1 MTKSNNVNDRVKA
14 KYGVENAAQL
24 DSVKEKIKKTTL
36 EKYGVDNIGKSPKLQ
51 KKRVE
56 VNKAKYNGHGS
67 APSAVIKAIK
77 AEDYEK
83 IDEYWALPHIIG
95 MMETVDRNAIAKYF
109 NCGESSIRREL
120 DLFHG
125 GMKYRDFDKEQ
136 MKRDYQA
143 FQEYKKTIPEDY
155 VHVPYINPVFAP
167 KKAMT
172 EEEIQKKR
180 EDAFIKKY
188 GVKNPMQAKEV
199 IENRAKVNLKK
210 YRQRGHSFIIENAPN
225 QEIADEWRYFP
236 QVLPYMKP
244 KTLGEWAKYFG
255 ASTQSIR
262 LRFENEDLS
271 RDYIIYVSSQKE
283 RDFKQFIKDNV
294 TNANYREHDR
304 TQIWPQELDFY
315 FPDAQLAVEI
325 SPTSSHNSLTH
336 FAHDDE
342 APIPGYHKD
351 KFLKCANKGIDL
363 ITIFDWTP
371 WNKVL
376 EMIANKLNNND
387 HRIFA
392 RKTRYIEHTHINKD
406 LFEKLSSW
414 HILSLPQ
421 NFKRDNYVSE
431 LQVNNETVGLA
442 LWSRHPKYDMELKR
456 MVFKPGISVVGG
468 PSKLVNNFIKNHTD
482 INNIMTYSDCDLGR
496 GQVYGAIGFTMI
508 EQSSPSLNYYNE
520 YYDWHIKSFSLVRQ
534 GANRLLSKFP
544 NYKPVGKGPNKPS
557 NKEIV
562 LSYNFLPVYDCG
574 NRKWVMDIQR

>member
-36 EKYGVDNIGKSPKLQ
+36 EKYGVDNIGKSPELQ

-77 AEDYEK
+77 SEDYEK

-143 FQEYKKTIPEDY
+143 FQEYKKTIPADY
-155 VHVPYINPVFAP
+155 VHVPYVNPVFAP

-199 IENRAKVNLKK
+199 RYARAAKNMQK
-210 YRQRGHSFIIENAPN
+210 YGITGHSYVIENAPN
-225 QEIADEWRYFP
+225 QEIADEWKHFP
-236 QVLPYMKP
+236 QIVKYAKKRTMS
-244 KTLGEWAKYFG
+244 EWAEYFG
-255 ASTQSIR
+255 TYSTAIGAR
-262 LRFENEDLS
+262 IKNDKINRK
-271 RDYIIYVSSQKE
+271 YIISTNSQKE
-283 RDFKQFIKDNV
+283 RKFKLEIKDALPDV
-294 TNANYREHDR
+294 FYYEHDR
-304 TQIWPQELDFY
+304 TQIKPYELDFY
-315 FPDAQLAVEI
+315 FPNAKLAVEI
-325 SPTSSHNSLTH
+325 SPTSSHNTINH
-336 FAHDDE
+336 FTNNDE
-342 APIPGYHKD
+342 APTPSYHKD
-351 KFLKCANKGIDL
+351 KFLMCAEQDIDL
-363 ITIFDWTP
+363 ITIFDWMP
-371 WNKVL
+371 WNKVM
-376 EMIANKLNNND
+376 EMIINKLKNKSTK
-387 HRIFA
+387 IYA
-392 RKTRYIEHTHINKD
+392 RKTKYIEHSHINKD

-414 HILSLPQ
+414 HILSLPR

-431 LQVNNETVGLA
+431 LQYNGETVGLA
-442 LWSRHPKYDMELKR
+442 LWSDNPKYDIELKR
-456 MVFKPGISVVGG
+456 MVFKPGMSVTGG
-468 PSKLVNNFIKNHTD
+468 PSKLVHDFIQNHTD
-482 INNIMTYSDCDLGR
+482 INSIMTYSDCDLGR
-496 GQVYGAIGFTMI
+496 GQVYKAIGFTLV
-508 EQSSPSLNYYNE
+508 EQSAPALNYYNE
-520 YYDWHIKSFSLVRQ
+520 YYDWHIKDYSLARR
-534 GANRLLSKFP
+534 GADKLLEKFP
-544 NYKPVGKGPNKPS
+544 NYKFVGQGEDKPS
-557 NKEIV
+557 NREIV